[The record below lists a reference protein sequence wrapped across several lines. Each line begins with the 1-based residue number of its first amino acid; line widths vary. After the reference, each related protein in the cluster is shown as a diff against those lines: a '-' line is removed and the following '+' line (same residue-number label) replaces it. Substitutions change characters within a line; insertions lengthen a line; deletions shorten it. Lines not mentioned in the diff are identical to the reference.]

1 VTRLG
6 FDSGRLALALA
17 LLLPASALGWSGG
30 VTPPGGGGDAAAITY
45 TPDDG
50 ANWSDPDPADVAAA
64 LDALAATAAG
74 VITAA
79 LQDIDDLGVVG
90 AADKY
95 IYSTGAGVWAYGTV
109 TAAGRALLDDANAVA
124 QLATLGLPT
133 EYRVCSTCAYTTIQA
148 AMNAAGTAGG
158 GVVRV
163 APGTYSETV
172 TAAAGVSM
180 VCGAGGVAGSA
191 TKRCRINGTAG
202 NPALV
207 IDVGV
212 PGGAREN
219 HVFSADGF
227 LLLGGA
233 GVGVGAVSFECPVAA
248 AQRAELSNVSMV
260 TGASGNALRVT
271 CGAVGSGGLLS
282 SLRLHGDYVEV
293 WSQGSTEATVY
304 HSAGYFD
311 WRGRAVISATSGD
324 DVAFEIPAAAT
335 GAVTVWWFEIIGRL
349 TVAATSTAT
358 LTLGQGIITT
368 ATSAPIATNGSGA
381 TTLGVVGLY
390 AAGAAPAGGCVQGA
404 GLLVHTPS
412 ALQNIGNCGTLIAG
426 TVNGGAGPDVA
437 ALQSRFESTIAPAT
451 YQPISAALQ
460 DIDDL
465 GVVAAADKFIYSTGA
480 GVWAYG
486 DITTAGRALLDDASA
501 GDQRTT
507 LGLGALAT
515 GASAADVPFVCSV
528 DANWTGGLCPGNSG
542 ASLDDLASRVVTLE
556 SATVDAAD
564 VTFTPTTLGDWTGD
578 ADPGDVDEALDD
590 LASRV
595 ETLEGAGGGGGGG
608 GGGSDS
614 VIKSISQAAHG
625 LAVGDWVRL
634 SGTSYVKAQADSAA
648 NAEVVGVVNSVAGAA
663 NFTLTVAGRVT
674 GLSGLT
680 AGTVYYL
687 DPSTAGAITATEPSG
702 ANVSKP
708 VLIADSTTAG
718 WVLQMRGTISAATA
732 GWDWAQAVASPAAAD
747 WADASASG
755 ADVSMTAI
763 SDGTVGDYVILNP
776 GTGTTDQYGVTMAA
790 AAGDWV
796 WCARISRLTTD
807 GSGAVTTAT
816 AGMDFVLVAAFV
828 DGTDLDNS
836 TWNGAGLIGGAQDW
850 NGSDIGSVSGPGS
863 GSDRWDGALVAGEV
877 QDFMGWSTADV
888 CLERSGTDLIA
899 WIGQRAGGFQ
909 KADSW
914 TVSADAGLYAIVL
927 RDTDAGQHHRVRLD
941 AYGLLSAVPG
951 LE

>member
-1 VTRLG
+1 MRYLIAILVV
-6 FDSGRLALALA
+6 
-17 LLLPASALGWSGG
+17 LLPLGAAAQS
-30 VTPPGGGGDAAAITY
+30 GGGGPVGSGSAGAISY

-50 ANWSDPDPADVAAA
+50 GNWPDPDPTTVGAA
-64 LDALAATAAG
+64 LDALAAAAGG

-79 LQDIDDLGVVG
+79 LQDLDDLGVVA
-90 AADKY
+90 AADRW
-95 IYSTGAGVWAYGTV
+95 IYSTGAGVWAYGIV

-124 QLATLGLPT
+124 QLATLGLPL

-148 AMNAAGTAGG
+148 AMNAAGAAGG

-172 TAAAGVSM
+172 TAASGVSL

-212 PGGAREN
+212 PGEAREN
-219 HVFSADGF
+219 HVFAADGF
-227 LLLGGA
+227 LLSGGA

-248 AQRAELSNVSMV
+248 AQRAELSNVSMI

-282 SLRLHGDYVEV
+282 SLRLHGDYVQV

-311 WRGRAVISATSGD
+311 WRGRAVISATSAD

-335 GAVTVWWFEIIGRL
+335 GAVTVWWFEIIGRV

-368 ATSAPIATNGSGA
+368 ATSAPITTNGSGA

-390 AAGAAPAGGCVQGA
+390 AAGASPAGGCVQGA
-404 GLLVHTPS
+404 GLLAHTPS

-437 ALQSRFESTIAPAT
+437 ALQSRFESTVAPAT

-465 GVVAAADKFIYSTGA
+465 GVVGAADKFIYSTGA

-528 DANWTGGLCPGNSG
+528 DANWTGGLCPGTSG

-556 SATVDAAD
+556 
-564 VTFTPTTLGDWTGD
+564 
-578 ADPGDVDEALDD
+578 
-590 LASRV
+590 
-595 ETLEGAGGGGGGG
+595 GAGGGGPG

-614 VIKSISQAAHG
+614 LTKSISQAAHG

-648 NAEVVGVVNSVAGAA
+648 NA
-663 NFTLTVAGRVT
+663 
-674 GLSGLT
+674 
-680 AGTVYYL
+680 
-687 DPSTAGAITATEPSG
+687 
-702 ANVSKP
+702 
-708 VLIADSTTAG
+708 
-718 WVLQMRGTISAATA
+718 
-732 GWDWAQAVASPAAAD
+732 
-747 WADASASG
+747 
-755 ADVSMTAI
+755 
-763 SDGTVGDYVILNP
+763 
-776 GTGTTDQYGVTMAA
+776 
-790 AAGDWV
+790 
-796 WCARISRLTTD
+796 
-807 GSGAVTTAT
+807 
-816 AGMDFVLVAAFV
+816 
-828 DGTDLDNS
+828 
-836 TWNGAGLIGGAQDW
+836 
-850 NGSDIGSVSGPGS
+850 
-863 GSDRWDGALVAGEV
+863 
-877 QDFMGWSTADV
+877 
-888 CLERSGTDLIA
+888 
-899 WIGQRAGGFQ
+899 
-909 KADSW
+909 
-914 TVSADAGLYAIVL
+914 
-927 RDTDAGQHHRVRLD
+927 
-941 AYGLLSAVPG
+941 
-951 LE
+951 